1 MGGKICYQIL
11 GLKTVLII
19 VAGVSFAGHV
29 FESVS
34 GAQKNLEDGRE
45 KHAVKSIQSED
56 GDIIDCIDIYKQ
68 KAFDHPALQGHVIQM
83 KPNYDLTDQEI
94 MTTAKAAKTKTW
106 NKSDDQ
112 SSMAATSQIWKNS
125 GSCPEGTIPVRRIHQ
140 NTGKLRSN
148 SGEVYGRKKPS
159 FYQPFKQINNDNQ
172 HPNLQQP
179 NRSKAIVITAGYHYS
194 GIKADIKVWN
204 PFVESDDEYS
214 TSRVL
219 LATGPYYDF
228 ESVESGWAVNPSVYG
243 DKKTRLYV
251 YWTVDASKTTGCF
264 DLTCPGFVQT
274 SSEIA
279 LGAAIYPISV
289 TNGLPYQIIV
299 YIYND
304 PITSNWWVQYGEN
317 INIGYWP
324 HDLFSALRTGA
335 STAEWG
341 GEVYS
346 SKLGHP
352 PHTATAM
359 GNGRF
364 ADYVFAD
371 SGCMKRMRIRDNS
384 PYLKIPEWNTLKTL
398 NSTMEDPE
406 KILFALKHLLTDN
419 KMVSPTAF
427 RFLINN

>member
-1 MGGKICYQIL
+1 MRKQFCCQIL
-11 GLKTVLII
+11 VLIKTVLVTVVGLSI
-19 VAGVSFAGHV
+19 AGHGFV
-29 FESVS
+29 EKSFE
-34 GAQKNLEDGRE
+34 DRRE
-45 KHAVKSIQSED
+45 NHAVKSIQSAD
-56 GDIIDCIDIYKQ
+56 GDVIDCIDIYKQ
-68 KAFDHPALQGHVIQM
+68 KAFDHPVLQDHIIQM
-83 KPNYDLTDQEI
+83 KPNDDLTEET
-94 MTTAKAAKTKTW
+94 MTTAKTKTW
-106 NKSDDQ
+106 KERNDQ
-112 SSMAATSQIWKNS
+112 SSMAVTSQIWKKS
-125 GSCPEGTIPVRRIHQ
+125 GSCPEGTIPVRRIQ
-140 NTGKLRSN
+140 NPGAFQSN
-148 SGEVYGRKKPS
+148 SAEVYGRKKPS
-159 FYQPFKQINNDNQ
+159 FKE

-179 NRSKAIVITAGYHYS
+179 NHSKAIVITAGYRYS
-194 GIKADIKVWN
+194 GVKADIKVWN

-243 DKKTRLYV
+243 DRQTRLYA

-274 SSEIA
+274 STEIA

-289 TNGLPYQIIV
+289 TKGLQYQIII
-299 YIYND
+299 YIYKD

-324 HDLFSALRTGA
+324 HDLFGALRTGA

-346 SKLGHP
+346 SKLGQP

-384 PYLKIPEWNTLKTL
+384 PNLKIPEWV
-398 NSTMEDPE
+398 STYADEYNCYDVEYLEEYIEDPE
-406 KILFALKHLLTDN
+406 LYYGGPGKNPLC
-419 KMVSPTAF
+419 P
-427 RFLINN
+427 

>member
-1 MGGKICYQIL
+1 
-11 GLKTVLII
+11 
-19 VAGVSFAGHV
+19 
-29 FESVS
+29 
-34 GAQKNLEDGRE
+34 
-45 KHAVKSIQSED
+45 
-56 GDIIDCIDIYKQ
+56 
-68 KAFDHPALQGHVIQM
+68 M
-83 KPNYDLTDQEI
+83 KPNDDPTEET
-94 MTTAKAAKTKTW
+94 MTTGKTKTW
-106 NKSDDQ
+106 KKRNDQ
-112 SSMAATSQIWKNS
+112 SSMAVTSQIWKKS
-125 GSCPEGTIPVRRIHQ
+125 GSCPEGTIPVRRIRNPGAFQ
-140 NTGKLRSN
+140 SN

-159 FYQPFKQINNDNQ
+159 FNE

-179 NRSKAIVITAGYHYS
+179 NHSKAVVITEGYHYS
-194 GIKADIKVWN
+194 GVKADIKVWN

-219 LATGPYYDF
+219 LACGPYYDF
-228 ESVESGWAVNPSVYG
+228 ESVESGWA
-243 DKKTRLYV
+243 
-251 YWTVDASKTTGCF
+251 VDASKTTGCF

-274 SSEIA
+274 STEIA

-289 TNGLPYQIIV
+289 TNGLQYQIII
-299 YIYND
+299 YIYKD

-324 HDLFSALRTGA
+324 HDLFGALRTGA

-346 SKLGHP
+346 SKLGQR

-384 PYLKIPEWNTLKTL
+384 PNMKIPEWV
-398 NSTMEDPE
+398 STYADEYNCYDVEYFEEYIEDPE
-406 KILFALKHLLTDN
+406 LYYGGPGKNPLC
-419 KMVSPTAF
+419 P
-427 RFLINN
+427 